1 MNITHLCTVKS
12 KSLQTANAMEKKVHT
27 HTHTHTGCLFFML
40 PELKKKLP
48 VAYHTNLII
57 ELGYLKRGTLLTL
70 KIKNAKLHN

>member
-27 HTHTHTGCLFFML
+27 HTHTHRVFIFYATRI
-40 PELKKKLP
+40 KKKLP

-70 KIKNAKLHN
+70 KIKNAKLRN